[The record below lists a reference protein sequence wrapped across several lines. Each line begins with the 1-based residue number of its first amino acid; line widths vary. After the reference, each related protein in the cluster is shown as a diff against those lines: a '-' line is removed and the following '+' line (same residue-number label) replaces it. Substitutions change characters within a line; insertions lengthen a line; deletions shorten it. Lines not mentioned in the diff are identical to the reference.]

1 MLSLVAA
8 LAAFQAPAGEP
19 PAMRPG
25 RDGRGRD
32 PWVFRAIFEDRTR
45 MVILAPAPN
54 WWMAFNPETGAMHK
68 VWRGKM
74 DFRGKVWDFSQDNS
88 RASGRLFMEAP
99 SEIWRLPDQAPL
111 PPEWEASG
119 VVFEKGSWTFTRP
132 GASLKRRMTDAGDWH
147 RVFLAFDETGRK
159 GRFLVSIKDEPF
171 GIHKDDKPV
180 APQWFESATSVTGE
194 NDWQWNFKRIERPSH
209 SMTIEITSPAVKK
222 LRGLRLYG
230 DLPTWFDGQ
239 RRPLEVLWDG
249 YELVKQTKAVNL
261 HFRLKLRSG
270 KIVSVT
276 QTPEMTPTGWK
287 EEWTL
292 RGVPKGERI
301 ELVRQSL
308 SNAIRVSS
316 EQNITLEPFAAI
328 LNFEKS
334 GTYRV
339 RFDVPE
345 GER

>member
-88 RASGRLFMEAP
+88 RASGRIYLSSP
-99 SEIWRLPDQAPL
+99 SEIWRLGDDGKL
-111 PPEWEASG
+111 PAGWTAKG
-119 VVFEKGSWTFTRP
+119 VAFQNGSWNF
-132 GASLKRRMTDAGDWH
+132 GSNASLKAPQTDASGWH
-147 RVFLAFDETGRK
+147 RVFLAFDETSRK
-159 GRFLVSIKDEPF
+159 SRFRVTIS
-171 GIHKDDKPV
+171 DDQ
-180 APQWFESATSVTGE
+180 AETGLQWFDSATSVNSE
-194 NDWQWNFKRIERPSH
+194 NDWQWNFKRIERPSAR
-209 SMTIEITSPAVKK
+209 MVVKIDSPTPKR

-230 DLPTWFDGQ
+230 DRPSWFDGNGKE
-239 RRPLEVLWDG
+239 LTVFWDG
-249 YELVKQTKAVNL
+249 YELVNQTRAAKIHL
-261 HFRLKLRSG
+261 RLRWPSG
-270 KIVSVT
+270 RVAHIVH
-276 QTPEMTPTGWK
+276 QPELTPTGWR
-287 EEWTL
+287 EDWTVT
-292 RGVPKGERI
+292 GIPKGETVTMRR
-301 ELVRQSL
+301 EGL
-308 SNAIRVSS
+308 SDAVQVDAATFYTPGVFR
-316 EQNITLEPFAAI
+316 FA
-328 LNFEKS
+328 KD
-334 GTYRV
+334 GVYRAG
-339 RFDVPE
+339 FNLPE